1 MQNKRRNMQTDL
13 TGAAAVVLGGTK
25 GIGRASVIK
34 LAQSGANVVIQG
46 RDEEAA
52 RELIEACR
60 TWPGERVFVAS
71 DLLSYAGIELAVEHA
86 AMRYGKV
93 DIVVASGGPREPKP
107 KLFVDMTA
115 DEGIACLTSRLTPR
129 LNAVHAAVKFMRAQ
143 QYGKIVLITTDA
155 ARIPTPSESMIGA
168 AGASIMFLT
177 RALGAELAHLGIRI
191 NSVAT
196 TLTTGTPAHGRFLAA
211 KEAGSQEVI
220 VKAFTK
226 AEQRVKFKLN
236 SAEDLAEYILYLSSK
251 ESDQVSGSTLSIN
264 GGLSFPGY

>member
-1 MQNKRRNMQTDL
+1 MLTDL
-13 TGAAAVVLGGTK
+13 SGASAVVLGGTK
-25 GIGRASVIK
+25 GIGRASVLK
-34 LAQSGANVVIQG
+34 LAQSGASVVIQG
-46 RDEEAA
+46 RDEAA
-52 RELIEACR
+52 AASLIDECR
-60 TWPGERVFVAS
+60 GFDGERVFVNS
-71 DLLSYAGIELAVEHA
+71 DLLTYEGIEQAVA
-86 AMRYGKV
+86 AAAKRFGKV

-107 KLFVDMTA
+107 KLFVDMA
-115 DEGIACLTSRLTPR
+115 PDEGIACLTSRLMPR
-129 LNAVHAAVKFMRAQ
+129 LNAVHAATKFMREQ

-196 TLTTGTPAHGRFLAA
+196 TLTTGTPAHDRFLAA

-264 GGLSFPGY
+264 GGLSFPSY